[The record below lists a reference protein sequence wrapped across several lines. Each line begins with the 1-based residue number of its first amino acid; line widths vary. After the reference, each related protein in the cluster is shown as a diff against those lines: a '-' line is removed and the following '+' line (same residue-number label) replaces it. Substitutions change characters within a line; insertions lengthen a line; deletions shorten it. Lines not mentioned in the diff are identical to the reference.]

1 MPTNRKRY
9 PRFKPRVRR
18 AAAFQ
23 QRIAAGDATPAEAD
37 EYQRTINELR
47 RKFRNGSLS
56 PESARRFGSE

>member
-1 MPTNRKRY
+1 
-9 PRFKPRVRR
+9 VRR

-47 RKFRNGSLS
+47 RKFRNGSFS
-56 PESARRFGSE
+56 PESARRFGIE